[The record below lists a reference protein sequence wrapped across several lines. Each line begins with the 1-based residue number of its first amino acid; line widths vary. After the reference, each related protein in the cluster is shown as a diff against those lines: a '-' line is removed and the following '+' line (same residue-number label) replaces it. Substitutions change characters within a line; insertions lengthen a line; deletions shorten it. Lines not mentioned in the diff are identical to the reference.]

1 LGLALVGN
9 PPLLIADE
17 PTTGLDRGAQR
28 EVWEVLS
35 GERRRGTA
43 VLVTSH
49 SLEEAEALG
58 DRIAVVVGGLL
69 AAIGTPG
76 ELKARFAKG
85 HRLGLLLAGSGI
97 GRSEGERE
105 GGLLWGDGG
114 VSGGQFEEARHAA
127 IRAVKGTAWGKEA
140 LPLPGGASS
149 GELRIMLNSVE
160 GAVIDLERLAREPL
174 LNGFSSWKLSKG
186 CLEEAYSRIVGEAQ
200 AKDGGGDPT
209 EGPESN

>member
-1 LGLALVGN
+1 M
-9 PPLLIADE
+9 
-17 PTTGLDRGAQR
+17 
-28 EVWEVLS
+28 LS
-35 GERRRGTA
+35 GERRRGTT

-58 DRIAVVVGGLL
+58 DRIAVVVGGRL

-85 HRLGLLLAGSGI
+85 HRLGLLLAGSGS

-105 GGLLWGDGG
+105 GWLLWGDG

-149 GELRIMLNSVE
+149 GELRIMLSSVE

-209 EGPESN
+209 EGTEAMEAVSIRHI